1 MQSSHLRR
9 SLLQVVAALAAGALG
24 GYLAALIRP
33 RPALAYASDYHAPHP
48 DAVALRL
55 DVAAGER
62 PAATEAPVDPT
73 GDGSAR

>member
-1 MQSSHLRR
+1 MQLPLLRR
-9 SLLQVVAALAAGALG
+9 SLLQVAAALVAGALG

-33 RPALAYASDYHAPHP
+33 RPARAYASDYHAPHP

-62 PAATEAPVDPT
+62 PAVTDAPVDPT
-73 GDGSAR
+73 GDGSRR